1 MNWFFFLFSRSRK
14 KSGTPEPANKPAKEP
29 VHIRVFTKEEL
40 VEEMLKARD
49 MGWLENPKPNH
60 DGTAGDML
68 EAILGIPTNNLP
80 IADASGWELKTQR
93 QQTSSLISL
102 SHKEPKPREA
112 RVVPKILLPLYG
124 WRHDKAGT
132 LYPENELSFRMTMN
146 GATFTDRG
154 FKFNV
159 NRDAQ
164 RIEIVFDSTK
174 VSPRHKEWLTSVES
188 RVGLGPL
195 PTTPFYD
202 FTDLYLTIGRKF
214 LNTLFVRYETKIENG
229 KHYVHYN
236 EAYFLEEAN
245 IQKFIEML
253 ENGIVK
259 IEFDARTGHN
269 HGTKFRMYFKDT
281 PYAYKKVHRIM

>member
-1 MNWFFFLFSRSRK
+1 MSWFFDFISRSRK
-14 KSGTPEPANKPAKEP
+14 KSGIPEPAIKPANTTR
-29 VHIRVFTKEEL
+29 IFTKEEL
-40 VEEMLKARD
+40 VEEMHKIEAL
-49 MGWLENPKPNH
+49 GWLENDNPNN
-60 DGTAGDML
+60 DGTPGDML

-93 QQTSSLISL
+93 QETSSLISL
-102 SHKEPKPREA
+102 SHKEPKPREE
-112 RVVPKILLPLYG
+112 RIVPKILLPLYG
-124 WRHDKAGT
+124 WRHEKAGT
-132 LYPENELSFRMTMN
+132 LYPDNELSFRMTMN

-154 FKFNV
+154 FKFRV
-159 NRDAQ
+159 NRETQ
-164 RIEIVFDSTK
+164 RIEIIFDSSM
-174 VSPRHKEWLTSVES
+174 VAPRHKDWLDSVKE

-195 PTTPFYD
+195 PVTPYYD

-214 LNTLFVRYETKIENG
+214 LNTLYVRFETKKENG
-229 KHYVHYN
+229 KTFIHYN
-236 EAYFLEEAN
+236 EAYFLEGAD

-281 PYAYKKVHRIM
+281 PSAYNKVVRIL